1 MPRGGRDRV
10 TSASENAPPS
20 LGMAAARGVF
30 WTGGGQALRQAIQV
44 VASIAL
50 ARLLTPDDFGLLG
63 MTLIFMGVAQLFADF
78 GIGAAIV
85 QSRQVDRIVLSSC
98 FWANAGAAILVS
110 LLLALASPFA
120 GAFYGDPRVV
130 PILLVLSS
138 SLVLSGIIVVP
149 RATLLRD
156 MAFAQVAKAQVVG
169 SLAGAVVAVMMAWLG
184 LGVWSLVMQPIV
196 GSAVTMVLVMAYAG
210 WLPHLE
216 FSWHRIRNL
225 AGFSAGVLGSDLL
238 NFANRN
244 ADNLLVGKF
253 LGSGQLG
260 YYSMAYQLML
270 YPLSQVSSVIVKV
283 LFPALSRMQDDT
295 LRLRQAYVRSISAIA
310 FITFPMM
317 IGLFA
322 VSRDFVSVVFGEKW
336 LAMLPVLDILC
347 WVGMMQSIG
356 TTLGTIYLSTGR
368 IRTAFLLTL
377 CSTPIFIL
385 SFVIGLRWGIT
396 GVALGYAIASAGLF
410 YVGLRLAFAIVG
422 LTFREFHRAL
432 AKPLAASV
440 VMLAALLPLSHL
452 LARATGLPAQ
462 GRLGVLVAMGVAVYG
477 LVSMLINRKQMTEL
491 MAMVRT
497 AVRD

>member
-1 MPRGGRDRV
+1 
-10 TSASENAPPS
+10 
-20 LGMAAARGVF
+20 
-30 WTGGGQALRQAIQV
+30 
-44 VASIAL
+44 
-50 ARLLTPDDFGLLG
+50 
-63 MTLIFMGVAQLFADF
+63 
-78 GIGAAIV
+78 
-85 QSRQVDRIVLSSC
+85 
-98 FWANAGAAILVS
+98 
-110 LLLALASPFA
+110 
-120 GAFYGDPRVV
+120 
-130 PILLVLSS
+130 
-138 SLVLSGIIVVP
+138 
-149 RATLLRD
+149 
-156 MAFAQVAKAQVVG
+156 
-169 SLAGAVVAVMMAWLG
+169 
-184 LGVWSLVMQPIV
+184 
-196 GSAVTMVLVMAYAG
+196 
-210 WLPHLE
+210 
-216 FSWHRIRNL
+216 
-225 AGFSAGVLGSDLL
+225 
-238 NFANRN
+238 
-244 ADNLLVGKF
+244 
-253 LGSGQLG
+253 
-260 YYSMAYQLML
+260 ML
-270 YPLSQVSSVIVKV
+270 YPLSKVSSVIVNV
-283 LFPALSRMQDDT
+283 LFPALSRMQDET

>member
-1 MPRGGRDRV
+1 VSTASDNA
-10 TSASENAPPS
+10 TSS
-20 LGMAAARGVF
+20 LGIAAARGVF
-30 WTGGGQALRQAIQV
+30 WTGGGQALRQVIQLI
-44 VASIAL
+44 ASVAL

-63 MTLIFMGVAQLFADF
+63 MTLVFMGVAQLFADF

-85 QSRQVDRIVLSSC
+85 QSSQVDRIVLSSC
-98 FWANAGAAILVS
+98 FWANAGVALVVS
-110 LLLALASPFA
+110 LLLALASPLA

-130 PILLVLSS
+130 PLLLVLSS
-138 SLVLSGIIVVP
+138 SLILSGVTVVP

-169 SLAGAVVAVMMAWLG
+169 SLAGAVAAVTMAWLG
-184 LGVWSLVMQPIV
+184 LGVWSMVMQPIV
-196 GSAVTMVLVMAYAG
+196 GSAVTILLVMAYAG
-210 WLPHLE
+210 WIPRLE
-216 FSWHRIRNL
+216 FSWHRIRDL

-244 ADNLLVGKF
+244 ADTLLVGRY

-283 LFPALSRMQDDT
+283 LFPALSRMQGDKH
-295 LRLRQAYVRSISAIA
+295 RLRQAYLRSISAIA
-310 FITFPMM
+310 FVTFPMM
-317 IGLFA
+317 VGLFA
-322 VSRDFVSVVFGEKW
+322 VSREFVSVVFGEKW
-336 LAMLPVLDILC
+336 LPMLPVLDILC
-347 WVGMMQSIG
+347 WVGMMQSVG

-410 YVGLRLAFAIVG
+410 YVGLWLAFAIVG

-432 AKPLAASV
+432 AKPLVASV
-440 VMLAALLPLSHL
+440 IMLAVLLPMSQL
-452 LARATGLPAQ
+452 LARSTGLPAQ
-462 GRLGVLVAMGVAVYG
+462 GRLGALVALGVAVYG
-477 LVSMLINRKQMTEL
+477 LVSVVINRKQMTEL
-491 MAMVRT
+491 IVMART
-497 AVRD
+497 AVRA

>member
-1 MPRGGRDRV
+1 
-10 TSASENAPPS
+10 
-20 LGMAAARGVF
+20 MAAARGVF

-63 MTLIFMGVAQLFADF
+63 MTLVFMGVAQLFADF

-130 PILLVLSS
+130 PLLLVLSC

-169 SLAGAVVAVMMAWLG
+169 SLAGAVAAVTMAWLG

-196 GSAVTMVLVMAYAG
+196 GSAITMLLVMAYAG
-210 WLPHLE
+210 WLPRLE
-216 FSWHRIRNL
+216 FSWHRIRDL
-225 AGFSAGVLGSDLL
+225 AGFIAGVLGSDLL

-295 LRLRQAYVRSISAIA
+295 HRLRQAYLRSISAIA

-317 IGLFA
+317 VGLFA

-336 LAMLPVLDILC
+336 LPMLPVLDILC

-396 GVALGYAIASAGLF
+396 GVALGYAIASAALF
-410 YVGLRLAFAIVG
+410 YVGLRVAFGIVG

-440 VMLAALLPLSHL
+440 VMLAVVLPSSHL

-462 GRLGVLVAMGVAVYG
+462 GRLGVLVATGAAVYG
-477 LVSMLINRKQMTEL
+477 LVSMLINRKQMAEL
-491 MAMVRT
+491 IVMART
-497 AVRD
+497 AVRA